1 MAFDYSK
8 LRGKIREVFGTQSKF
23 ATAMGLSNVSL
34 SAKLNNNIAFTQSE
48 INRACKLLS
57 IPLEF
62 IPIYFFTEKVKTS

>member
-23 ATAMGLSNVSL
+23 ASAMGLSNVSL

-57 IPLEF
+57 IPIEF
-62 IPIYFFTEKVKTS
+62 IPIYFFTEKVKIS